1 LPSTADKIRS
11 LPFAT
16 TVGALLLAS
25 SLGAQTPSWKQFSS
39 PADGFR
45 AEFPSE
51 PERSKNGVPVAGE
64 KYELRSYTVESG
76 STALSVAV
84 CDYGAKA
91 VGANPE
97 QILANAEQGSL
108 DHTTAHLVSE
118 KRFVLDTSPA
128 IANRGIEFEAETD
141 QLHFSVHLVLAGG
154 VLYQAMV
161 TTPLNARSADGVRFL
176 DSFNLL
182 PRASAVA
189 SPTALTLDWKPYPY
203 PADGFSASFPSQ
215 PKVQKQDILTDSGKV
230 EMRTYDSDQGSAEFI
245 AAVCD
250 YGPTAQGKDPDTLIA
265 NAEKGAVNNLK
276 AHLVRE
282 KSVSL
287 GTIRGVEFEADSDT
301 AHVAARIYLVG
312 SVLYQMIVASPLNAR
327 PDDTS
332 RFLESFQLLTT
343 HASR

>member
-1 LPSTADKIRS
+1 MPSTSDKFRS
-11 LPFAT
+11 LPYST

-25 SLGAQTPSWKQFSS
+25 ALGAQTPSWKPFSS
-39 PADGFR
+39 AAEGFR
-45 AEFPSE
+45 ADFPSE
-51 PERSKNGVPVAGE
+51 PEVSKNSVPVAGE

-76 STALSVAV
+76 SAALSVAV
-84 CDYGAKA
+84 CDYGAKGISA
-91 VGANPE
+91 APE
-97 QILANAEQGSL
+97 QILTNAEQGSL
-108 DHTTAHLVSE
+108 DHTSAHLVSE
-118 KRFVLDTSPA
+118 KRFVLDTSPPV
-128 IANRGIEFEAETD
+128 ANRGIEFEAETD

-161 TTPLNARSADGVRFL
+161 TTPLHVRSADGVRFL
-176 DSFNLL
+176 DSFSLL
-182 PRASAVA
+182 PRASAVQSA
-189 SPTALTLDWKPYPY
+189 TAITLDWKPYPY
-203 PADGFSASFPSQ
+203 PEDGFSASFPSQ
-215 PKVQKQDILTDSGKV
+215 PKVQKQDILTEAGKV

-276 AHLVRE
+276 AHLVSE

-287 GTIRGVEFEADSDT
+287 GTIKGVEFEADSET
-301 AHVAARIYLVG
+301 AHVAARIYLAG

-332 RFLESFQLLTT
+332 RFLDSFQLLTT